1 MAITPNLP
9 FPRGTSWDSGTIGA
23 VPNNLIGQ
31 VYQLGDGTL
40 LRVCK
45 NVDAA
50 ALSGG
55 RIVRLNST
63 QGSALVNEASG
74 AGDIR
79 QYGISDYAY
88 QSAGVTVPAN
98 ALFYVQQGGVGQV
111 LFGNSVA
118 AGQPVMSH
126 ATDGTV
132 ASVARSLLVQTTDH
146 MAVLGWTLAAVSSGA
161 YGRVSIKPIV

>member
-1 MAITPNLP
+1 MDTSLP
-9 FPRGTSWDSGTIGA
+9 FPRGTTLDSGSYGS

-31 VYQLGDGTL
+31 THRLADGTV

-55 RIVRLNST
+55 RIIRLNSS

-74 AGDIR
+74 AGDAR
-79 QYGISDYAY
+79 QYGITDYRY
-88 QSAGVTVPAN
+88 QSGGVTIPAN
-98 ALFYVQQGGVGQV
+98 ALFYAQQAGVGRV

-118 AGQPVMSH
+118 AGQPVTSH

-132 ASVARSLLVQTTDH
+132 ASVARSLAVQTTDNL
-146 MAVLGWTLAAVSSGA
+146 AVLGVTIAAVNSGS
-161 YGRVSIKPIV
+161 YGYVSIRPII